1 VVDKKAKARVRE
13 KERGEGREE
22 DKGRQRGS
30 EKGQWFH
37 LFSSLLRAEVKVV

>member
-1 VVDKKAKARVRE
+1 VHKKPNPRE
-13 KERGEGREE
+13 RQKEGGEGREE

-37 LFSSLLRAEVKVV
+37 LISSLLRAEVKVV